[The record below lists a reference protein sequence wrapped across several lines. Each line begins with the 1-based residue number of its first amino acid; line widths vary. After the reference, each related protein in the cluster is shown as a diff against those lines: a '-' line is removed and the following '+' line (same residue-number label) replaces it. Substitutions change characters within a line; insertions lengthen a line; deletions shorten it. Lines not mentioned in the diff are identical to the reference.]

1 LRTVEDK
8 NLRRLGGSAEMP
20 LDVRLIAA
28 SSRSLADATHYGR
41 PREDLY
47 SRLKNLHERRNNG
60 KRNRQRVP
68 GNPVL
73 VSIARQCPSTAK
85 RDRATTVARRPLLT
99 AADLPADVR
108 RASRKGA
115 QFDLRIGDSLDD
127 VEREFIL
134 KTLDFTHGNKVRAA
148 DILGV
153 SLKTLYDPASRRSM
167 TGLTATKEKKRDS
180 ADPSTELNDS

>member
-1 LRTVEDK
+1 VIE
-8 NLRRLGGSAEMP
+8 
-20 LDVRLIAA
+20 
-28 SSRSLADATHYGR
+28 
-41 PREDLY
+41 
-47 SRLKNLHERRNNG
+47 
-60 KRNRQRVP
+60 
-68 GNPVL
+68 
-73 VSIARQCPSTAK
+73 
-85 RDRATTVARRPLLT
+85 RATTIARRPLLT

-153 SLKTLYDPASRRSM
+153 SLKTLYDRLDRYQ
-167 TGLTATKEKKRDS
+167 GKKRDS

>member
-1 LRTVEDK
+1 
-8 NLRRLGGSAEMP
+8 MP

-28 SSRSLADATHYGR
+28 LSRSLADATHYGR

-47 SRLKNLHERRNNG
+47 SRLKNIHERRNNG

-73 VSIARQCPSTAK
+73 VSMARQCPSTAK
-85 RDRATTVARRPLLT
+85 RDRASDPVARRPLLT

-115 QFDLRIGDSLDD
+115 QFDLRIGDSLDN

-153 SLKTLYDPASRRSM
+153 SLKTLYNRLDRYQ
-167 TGLTATKEKKRDS
+167 GKKRDS

>member
-8 NLRRLGGSAEMP
+8 NLHRLGGSAEMP
-20 LDVRLIAA
+20 LNVRLIAA
-28 SSRSLADATHYGR
+28 SSRSLADATHYSR

-47 SRLKNLHERRNNG
+47 SRLKNIHERRNNG

-73 VSIARQCPSTAK
+73 VSMARQCPSTAK
-85 RDRATTVARRPLLT
+85 RDRASDPVARRPLLT

-115 QFDLRIGDSLDD
+115 QFDLRIGDSLDN

-153 SLKTLYDPASRRSM
+153 SLKTLYNRLDLYQ
-167 TGLTATKEKKRDS
+167 GKKRDS

>member
-1 LRTVEDK
+1 MADCARICIPASKTFTNAATTVRGIDNEC
-8 NLRRLGGSAEMP
+8 LEILCSYRW
-20 LDVRLIAA
+20 
-28 SSRSLADATHYGR
+28 
-41 PREDLY
+41 
-47 SRLKNLHERRNNG
+47 
-60 KRNRQRVP
+60 P
-68 GNPVL
+68 GNVL
-73 VSIARQCPSTAK
+73 QLRNVIE
-85 RDRATTVARRPLLT
+85 RATTIARSPLLT

-115 QFDLRIGDSLDD
+115 QFDLRIGDSLDN

-153 SLKTLYDPASRRSM
+153 SLKTLYNRLDRYQ
-167 TGLTATKEKKRDS
+167 GKKRDS